1 MTAVC
6 GQINPIAEG
15 TKVPRDDDLL
25 SQIILMLC
33 HGENAVK
40 MVVGLRRNG
49 AGVIKE
55 MPAVW
60 RARADVTPRPIASI
74 SPKRE

>member
-55 MPAVW
+55 NAGGLEG
-60 RARADVTPRPIASI
+60 AGGCNAASD
-74 SPKRE
+74 RQHLA